1 MDRIVIEVDDNLAKA
16 WRIASEKK
24 RKEIGNKINVS
35 LAQEFLKDPAGEY
48 LDFLKTFRNDVAQ
61 KGLTQDELDEILKD
75 E

>member
-1 MDRIVIEVDDNLAKA
+1 MQRHGESLL
-16 WRIASEKK
+16 K

-48 LDFLKTFRNDVAQ
+48 LDFLKTLRNDVAQ

-75 E
+75 KYAVLCH